1 MSKTSRRLL
10 LAGSAVTLVLLT
22 ALVLG
27 LLNRDPADY
36 RPLQFDPAGQDIAMR
51 AFFSQIQDFGNDAGA
66 GKPFQWKLTDAQAN
80 SYLASMDAVAA
91 ITDRPVRPL
100 DVMRRHG
107 FDDPAMAMHE
117 GYLTL
122 MVHAIAQD
130 KVISIDL
137 RPEYNDQ
144 GQLTM
149 RVSGVRV
156 GVVPVPEAAVEEGRQ
171 KLVGQ
176 LVTRLSHT
184 DPAGDVKIGNVSLG
198 KMAQV
203 LAGVLDMLNGKYVRP
218 ELVWPLGKHHV
229 LVEKIELHEGSLALH
244 VTDAPKPPKASK
256 PPRPSAPAATGP

>member
-1 MSKTSRRLL
+1 MPKKSRKLL
-10 LAGSAVTLVLLT
+10 LVGIAVALVLLT

-36 RPLQFDPAGQDIAMR
+36 RPLQLDPAGQDIAMR
-51 AFFSQIQDFGNDAGA
+51 AFFSRIQDFGNDAGA
-66 GKPFQWKLTDAQAN
+66 GKPFQWDMTDGQAN
-80 SYLASMDAVAA
+80 SYLAGMDAVAA
-91 ITDRPVRPL
+91 ITDRPFRPL

-107 FDDPAMAMHE
+107 FDDPAVAMHE

-130 KVISIDL
+130 KVISVDL
-137 RPEYNDQ
+137 RPEYNGQ

-149 RVSGVRV
+149 RVAGVRV

-176 LVTRLSHT
+176 LVGRLAHT
-184 DPAGDVKIGNVSLG
+184 DPGGEVKIGDVSVG

-203 LAGVLDMLNGKYVRP
+203 LSGVLDMLNGKYVRP

-229 LVEKIELHEGSLALH
+229 LVEKIELHEGSLKLH
-244 VTDAPKPPKASK
+244 VTAAPRPPKASK
-256 PPRPSAPAATGP
+256 PSRPSAPAATGP